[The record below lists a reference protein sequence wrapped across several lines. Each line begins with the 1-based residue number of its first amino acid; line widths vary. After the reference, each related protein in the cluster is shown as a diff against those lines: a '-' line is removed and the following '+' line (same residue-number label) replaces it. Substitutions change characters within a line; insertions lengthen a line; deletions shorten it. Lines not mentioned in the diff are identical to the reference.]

1 MGFLS
6 MVVVGV
12 LLPWICRGGGG
23 AFFFDYFIYLFIFIF
38 LYVCVVAVV
47 VVDFYLIF
55 CVVAVVVVDFSLIFY
70 VVFLWWWWII
80 CVAMDV
86 FCVAMVVM
94 DYLIFCGF
102 LVAEVVVMGFL
113 AVVVVGFL

>member
-1 MGFLS
+1 MCCCRSGF
-6 MVVVGV
+6 
-12 LLPWICRGGGG
+12 
-23 AFFFDYFIYLFIFIF
+23 F
-38 LYVCVVAVV
+38 LDFVCVCVCVVAVV
-47 VVDFYLIF
+47 VYLIF
-55 CVVAVVVVDFSLIFY
+55 GVLAMLAVDFSLIFC
-70 VVFLWWWWII
+70 VVLFLWWWII

-102 LVAEVVVMGFL
+102 LVVEVVVMGFL